1 MTVRGRAVS
10 EGVSQLSPIDDADV
24 EIGRQPPRDT
34 RQVLEAPHRWIGDG
48 G

>member
-1 MTVRGRAVS
+1 MTR
-10 EGVSQLSPIDDADV
+10 DV